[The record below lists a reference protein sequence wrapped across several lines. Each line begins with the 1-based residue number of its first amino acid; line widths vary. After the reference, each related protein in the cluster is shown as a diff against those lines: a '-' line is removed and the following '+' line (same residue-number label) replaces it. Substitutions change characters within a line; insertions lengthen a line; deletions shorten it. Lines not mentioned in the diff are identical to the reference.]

1 MPSWE
6 RSTFA
11 LFVAAKTEGEE
22 MGQYVMAVYGQL
34 MASFARAYLT
44 AGCDLVHDARVGGAM
59 QGRACCGCVAFAGAR
74 KAQRPRGLL

>member
-1 MPSWE
+1 
-6 RSTFA
+6 
-11 LFVAAKTEGEE
+11 
-22 MGQYVMAVYGQL
+22 